1 MTPNYGTKKIKVQTK
16 VGKKWKAYKTFK
28 TTEAGKY
35 RFRLPAPRRGKTQWK
50 ITVPGNSQ
58 FTTWQTKGYTYSSR
72 PTVAPRAAFT
82 R

>member
-58 FTTWQTKGYTYSSR
+58 FTTWQTTGYTYSSR